1 MAGKSSKKKK
11 KGAAP
16 EAVGARVAEMKEGIR
31 QMESFMKEAA
41 AMAASEMRRIDEIT
55 GNLGETVARLE
66 AGIRERDELLREKDS
81 ALQELEG
88 KLTGRI
94 REIESQL
101 KEREEL
107 FQGRAGELKESRS
120 GDQEARLADLEMQL
134 GEKERMLGQ
143 KEASLKELEE
153 SWAVQIRHL
162 EDQIREKEKLLAGRE
177 LEMADLRSKLEG
189 LEASCK
195 ESVPLTEED
204 VVLLEEVEPGVG
216 DGLHPV
222 ELIEAAGQDFETG
235 REPERKA
242 KVIEQS
248 MRGVAVKLSKMVGR
262 EGQPD
267 PKKSTLVSLL
277 SPMKKRS

>member
-11 KGAAP
+11 KDGAP
-16 EAVGARVAEMKEGIR
+16 EAAGARVAEMKEGIR

-41 AMAASEMRRIDEIT
+41 AMAVSEMRRIDEIT
-55 GNLGETVARLE
+55 ANLGETVARL
-66 AGIRERDELLREKDS
+66 
-81 ALQELEG
+81 
-88 KLTGRI
+88 
-94 REIESQL
+94 
-101 KEREEL
+101 
-107 FQGRAGELKESRS
+107 
-120 GDQEARLADLEMQL
+120 ADLEIHL

-162 EDQIREKEKLLAGRE
+162 EDRIREKEKLLAGRE

-195 ESVPLTEED
+195 GSVPLMEEN

-222 ELIEAAGQDFETG
+222 ELIEAAGQDSETG

-248 MRGVAVKLSKMVGR
+248 MRGVAVKPSKMAGR
-262 EGQPD
+262 EGEPD
-267 PKKSTLVSLL
+267 PKKPTLVSLL